1 MDEEYSKVT
10 MVDQLAIAVSSPK
23 NYKHLTKLKASK
35 TVGFMI
41 LIAFILTFI
50 EFGIGVITFIMHV
63 GGLNNLITNKV
74 PQFVIEDGKLTAESE
89 MSLDIGNATIYM
101 NTDYDRI
108 TLDDIK
114 TNGVYIAFGKENVVM
129 GMINGGQTY
138 EYSTMDLDKLFYD
151 GFNNDQ
157 LASAVPAFY
166 VAIVIMYI
174 AIMFGSVI
182 KMIFLALVFS
192 IVARTL
198 AKGLHTGLSY
208 GNVFRV
214 CLYGLT
220 LPIFADIR
228 EYLSGLPD
236 SIIDHV
242 CDHSDPGIFH
252 DKQRYR
258 KSCGNNSTTGGL
270 VIKGD
275 IKGGFYGD
283 RKKISDKRDTVFT
296 GSVSI

>member
-151 GFNNDQ
+151 GFNNEQ
-157 LASAVPAFY
+157 LA
-166 VAIVIMYI
+166 M
-174 AIMFGSVI
+174 MFGSVI
-182 KMIFLALVFS
+182 RMIFLALVFS

-220 LPIFADIR
+220 LPMLLTSVNTCLDFLIP
-228 EYLSGLPD
+228 S
-236 SIIDHV
+236 SIMFVITLILAFSMINRGIASHV
-242 CDHSDPGIFH
+242 G
-252 DKQRYR
+252 
-258 KSCGNNSTTGGL
+258 TTAPPEDWL
-270 VIKGD
+270 
-275 IKGGFYGD
+275 
-283 RKKISDKRDTVFT
+283 
-296 GSVSI
+296 

>member
-74 PQFVIEDGKLTAESE
+74 PQFVSEDGKLTAESE

-157 LASAVPAFY
+157 LASAVCGYCHY
-166 VAIVIMYI
+166 VHCNYVR
-174 AIMFGSVI
+174 
-182 KMIFLALVFS
+182 KCNKDDLPCTCIFDRCTDTCERSSYRAVLWKCIPGMSL
-192 IVARTL
+192 RTDFTD
-198 AKGLHTGLSY
+198 A
-208 GNVFRV
+208 
-214 CLYGLT
+214 
-220 LPIFADIR
+220 ADIR

-242 CDHSDPGIFH
+242 CDHSDSGIFH

>member
-182 KMIFLALVFS
+182 KMIFLALVFRS
-192 IVARTL
+192 
-198 AKGLHTGLSY
+198 LHGHLRK
-208 GNVFRV
+208 VFIQG
-214 CLYGLT
+214 CPMEMY
-220 LPIFADIR
+220 
-228 EYLSGLPD
+228 SG
-236 SIIDHV
+236 
-242 CDHSDPGIFH
+242 
-252 DKQRYR
+252 Y
-258 KSCGNNSTTGGL
+258 
-270 VIKGD
+270 
-275 IKGGFYGD
+275 
-283 RKKISDKRDTVFT
+283 VFT
-296 GSVSI
+296 D

>member
-1 MDEEYSKVT
+1 
-10 MVDQLAIAVSSPK
+10 
-23 NYKHLTKLKASK
+23 
-35 TVGFMI
+35 
-41 LIAFILTFI
+41 
-50 EFGIGVITFIMHV
+50 
-63 GGLNNLITNKV
+63 
-74 PQFVIEDGKLTAESE
+74 
-89 MSLDIGNATIYM
+89 M

-220 LPIFADIR
+220 LPMLLTSVNTCLDFLIP
-228 EYLSGLPD
+228 S
-236 SIIDHV
+236 SIMFVITLILAFSMINRGIASHV
-242 CDHSDPGIFH
+242 G
-252 DKQRYR
+252 
-258 KSCGNNSTTGGL
+258 TTAPPEDWL
-270 VIKGD
+270 
-275 IKGGFYGD
+275 
-283 RKKISDKRDTVFT
+283 
-296 GSVSI
+296 

>member
-1 MDEEYSKVT
+1 MDEEYSKVM

-166 VAIVIMYI
+166 VAFVIMYI
-174 AIMFGSVI
+174 VMMFGSVI

-220 LPIFADIR
+220 LPMLLTSVNTCLDFLIP
-228 EYLSGLPD
+228 S
-236 SIIDHV
+236 SIMFVITLILAFSMINRGIASHV
-242 CDHSDPGIFH
+242 G
-252 DKQRYR
+252 
-258 KSCGNNSTTGGL
+258 TTAPPEDWL
-270 VIKGD
+270 
-275 IKGGFYGD
+275 
-283 RKKISDKRDTVFT
+283 
-296 GSVSI
+296 

>member
-138 EYSTMDLDKLFYD
+138 EYSTMNLDKLFYD

-220 LPIFADIR
+220 LPMLLTSVNTCLDFLIP
-228 EYLSGLPD
+228 S
-236 SIIDHV
+236 SIMFVITLILAFSMINRGIASHV
-242 CDHSDPGIFH
+242 G
-252 DKQRYR
+252 
-258 KSCGNNSTTGGL
+258 TTAPPEDWL
-270 VIKGD
+270 
-275 IKGGFYGD
+275 
-283 RKKISDKRDTVFT
+283 
-296 GSVSI
+296 